1 MSITTDNNCRLCN
14 SFEETIEHIFINCHH
29 AIQLWTNINIWLNKN
44 CNIPVNLDKITILM
58 GYQLINN
65 IQIPINTIIITA
77 KNYLFQMAKNNS
89 IPLFNVF
96 LTKLKNVYHEQKTLA
111 IFNNELIEFNKKW
124 HKFLDV
130 MN

>member
-14 SFEETIEHIFINCHH
+14 RFEETIEHIFINCHH
-29 AIQLWTNINIWLNKN
+29 AIQLWININSWLNKN

-96 LTKLKNVYHEQKTLA
+96 LMKLKNVYHEQKTLA